1 MTDKELYKLCCE
13 FGAKTRMWSRKFAE
27 LLPEVEKRKLWKKH
41 KMYSIYEFAKK
52 LAGLNE
58 STVDEILR
66 TYKKVEDKPKLK
78 AQIVK
83 HGWGKVRAAVRIDE
97 KEETLVKIVET
108 LPKKAIEELARER
121 KNVTCKNSP
130 GWEFQSVTFK
140 LDKDTQF
147 KLKKYQQR
155 LEKERREP
163 VPLGEVLK
171 TLLNQLEEPKK
182 KTRKSKG
189 TTGRNVSAQ
198 KKRGTDNHGK
208 CTFPGCNKPHT
219 CYHHPDR
226 YAATQNHNRIVALC
240 HEHHQLAHAGL
251 IENEHD
257 PPEKWRLRET
267 PQPNSIDLKYQEHM
281 KRAQAP

>member
-1 MTDKELYKLCCE
+1 
-13 FGAKTRMWSRKFAE
+13 MWSRKFAE
-27 LLPEVEKRKLWKKH
+27 LLPEVEKRELWKKH
-41 KMYSIYEFAKK
+41 NMYSIYEFAKK

-78 AQIVK
+78 AQIVNE
-83 HGWGKVRAAVRIDE
+83 GWSKVRVAASIPVS
-97 KEETLVKIVET
+97 EEEQVELVKT
-108 LPKKAIEELARER
+108 LPKSALQQHAREM
-121 KNVTCKNSP
+121 KAPTCEFRAGS
-130 GWEFQSVTFK
+130 EFQSVTFK

-171 TLLNQLEEPKK
+171 TLLDQAEEPPK

-189 TTGRNVSAQ
+189 TTGRNPSAQ
-198 KKRGTDNHGK
+198 KKRETDNNGK

-240 HEHHQLAHAGL
+240 DEHHQLAHAGL

-257 PPEKWRLRET
+257 PPEKWRLREA
-267 PQPNSIDLKYQEHM
+267 PKLNAIDLKYQEHM